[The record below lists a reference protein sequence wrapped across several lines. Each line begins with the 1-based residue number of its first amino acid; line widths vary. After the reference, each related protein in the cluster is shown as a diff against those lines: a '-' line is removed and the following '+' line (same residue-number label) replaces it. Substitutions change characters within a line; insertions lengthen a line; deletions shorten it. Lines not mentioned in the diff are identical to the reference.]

1 MSQPATASV
10 QPSATSPSARARV
23 EASDAALEQI
33 HAAIHALQRLTEV
46 FQRRREQLATSAG
59 ITEREWRVLDG
70 ISSEDFMPS
79 MFARRRESTPAAVS
93 KLLRQLI
100 DKGLV
105 DVAVSKADGRQ
116 RDYALTGKG
125 RRTMLRL
132 RKQRERAVQDV
143 WLALDQEQLR
153 VFTEFGFK
161 LASEL
166 EDYAGLGD
174 PKGVAA
180 AAGAEQQ
187 TPDAK
192 PIIATPT
199 RAADSRGA

>member
-1 MSQPATASV
+1 MNHPATTAPEPKSTPPSV
-10 QPSATSPSARARV
+10 RPGADV
-23 EASDAALEQI
+23 GDAALEQI

-105 DVAVSKADGRQ
+105 DVTVSKADGRQ
-116 RDYALTGKG
+116 RDYALTSKG

-143 WLALDQEQLR
+143 WLGLDQEQLR

-166 EDYAGLGD
+166 EDYAGLGEARASE
-174 PKGVAA
+174 PKP
-180 AAGAEQQ
+180 
-187 TPDAK
+187 PDAK
-192 PIIATPT
+192 PTIA
-199 RAADSRGA
+199 AAAARSAGSG